1 MPAPEGE
8 TGSPMVRKLTVED
21 PPTEVFRALSDPVR
35 WSIIVQMAAV
45 DELACITLEDTL
57 PVSKPTISYHTK
69 ILHHAGLISVRKS
82 GRNYYYSLR
91 RDVLHKLLDDLWE
104 LAPTPRPVVSKEDGQ
119 MAMGRGKRADGHP
132 ARKRRANRE
141 AVEEAVVLTW

>member
-1 MPAPEGE
+1 MDEMP
-8 TGSPMVRKLTVED
+8 SQ
-21 PPTEVFRALSDPVR
+21 PPTEIFKALSDPVR
-35 WSIIVQMAAV
+35 WSIIVQMASV

-91 RDVLHKLLDDLWE
+91 RDVLNKLLDDLWE
-104 LAPTPRPVVSKEDGQ
+104 LAPTPRPVVSEQDGHV
-119 MAMGRGKRADGHP
+119 AMGRRQKRSEGYATP
-132 ARKRRANRE
+132 AARKRRETARE
-141 AVEEAVVLTW
+141 NVEEAVVLTW